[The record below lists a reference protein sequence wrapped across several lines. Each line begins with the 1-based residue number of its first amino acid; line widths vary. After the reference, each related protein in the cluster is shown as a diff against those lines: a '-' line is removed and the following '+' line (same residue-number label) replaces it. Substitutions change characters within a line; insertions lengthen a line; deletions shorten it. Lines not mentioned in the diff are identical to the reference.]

1 MQVFIVK
8 LPRYSPE
15 IQGSIEENED
25 GQEEIICRTATAKEG
40 KKSLVRFVTKSTT
53 KAVSSIQKTNGDEI
67 LFGLSLKSTN

>member
-25 GQEEIICRTATAKEG
+25 GQEEITCRERRQKVFSEICYKINDEG
-40 KKSLVRFVTKSTT
+40 SVFHTK
-53 KAVSSIQKTNGDEI
+53 NEW
-67 LFGLSLKSTN
+67 